1 MIEENSNEVPFDIK
15 NMQQL
20 LIDKKLIGSP
30 IPATIDKFTFQKY
43 NLINPPSKSKR
54 VLNSC
59 TVRYF
64 SQAYL
69 FNEISQ
75 QFEEFDKNYK
85 NIKKDKISNMSQD
98 KKWIRYCLLLMS
110 EGEQALYEVPEN
122 YLEGHYG
129 KIVED
134 FINSKKK
141 QKEKEL
147 KLIEIE
153 KIKEQKAKEEE
164 ELKKKGEYKEK
175 KEEGVIPSKTP
186 PPQKDKPDKPKII
199 IDQSIVDNVPNNYK
213 FDGKIYYRI
222 YTEDVLIDKPP
233 FPNKVKDLENYVKE
247 FNSEIKRLL
256 LKDGKKTDEK
266 DKNLAKFELN
276 LAESWCNEIISKV
289 INMGKGKLK
298 DEYES
303 DKFKG
308 KRKIIEEEM
317 KKPLL
322 NLMLIY
328 SKKMDNN
335 TQIVRQAINLVEN
348 VYYKKYKGQYDQSY
362 LKITGRYII
371 CLIKINDFSK
381 AKKMIEEVK
390 KNCSTLNIKE
400 TESLL
405 KDWDKML
412 QEAERKKN
420 SENISISKGKIK
432 AASDDSKPNYDWQQ
446 GQNEDELNDALNK
459 DAEQVKGNMELINS
473 SDN

>member
-1 MIEENSNEVPFDIK
+1 MTEENSNEVPFDIK

-20 LIDKKLIGSP
+20 LIDKNIIGTP

-75 QFEEFDKNYK
+75 QLEQVDKNYK

-110 EGEQALYEVPEN
+110 EGEQSFFEVPEN
-122 YLEGHYG
+122 YLEGVYK
-129 KIVED
+129 KIVDD
-134 FINSKKK
+134 FITYKKN
-141 QKEKEL
+141 QKKKEL
-147 KLIEIE
+147 KQIEIE

-164 ELKKKGEYKEK
+164 ELKKKGEYKEP
-175 KEEGVIPSKTP
+175 KEEGVIPSKNPAP
-186 PPQKDKPDKPKII
+186 PNKEKKEII
-199 IDQSIVDNVPNNYK
+199 IDQTIVDDVPNHYK

-233 FPNKVKDLENYVKE
+233 FPNKAKDLENYVRE
-247 FNSEIKRLL
+247 FNAEIKRLL
-256 LKDGKKTDEK
+256 IKDGKKTEEK
-266 DKNLAKFELN
+266 EKNAAKFELN

-289 INMGKGKLK
+289 LNMGKGKLK

-308 KRKIIEEEM
+308 KRKIIDEEM
-317 KKPLL
+317 KKPIL
-322 NLMLIY
+322 NLMFIY

-335 TQIVRQAINLVEN
+335 IQIVRQAINLVESI
-348 VYYKKYKGQYDQSY
+348 YYKKYKGQYDQSY
-362 LKITGRYII
+362 LKITGRYIL

-390 KNCSTLNIKE
+390 KNCSNLKFKE

-405 KDWDKML
+405 KEWENIL

-420 SENISISKGKIK
+420 SENISISKGKLK
-432 AASDDSKPNYDWQQ
+432 AAADDSKPNYDWQQ

-459 DAEQVKGNMELINS
+459 DAEQVKGNMDLINS
-473 SDN
+473 NDN